1 VKKEIRDIL
10 GSVYDMDYGHI
21 PEVAEPEME
30 YLSDAERQ
38 SRIAELERLMLEA
51 AADLR
56 FEDAA
61 KRRDE
66 IQKLTETGQNRFCD
80 PGR

>member
-1 VKKEIRDIL
+1 
-10 GSVYDMDYGHI
+10 MDYGHI
-21 PEVAEPEME
+21 PEVAEPEIE

-38 SRIAELERLMLEA
+38 SRVAELERLMLEA

-61 KRRDE
+61 KCRDK
-66 IQKLTETGQNRFCD
+66 IKGLTGEESRFCD